1 MLCKATPTSTPVLVV
16 AGLIV
21 PGDHVRDLVWDFLQ
35 LKKRFNPSLATASWL
50 SDVIRYEVKGA
61 DLRADIRS
69 GRSRRTSRAIGI
81 IDRTFELVERRGCRL
96 VARAMVKT
104 LDRPVDDKAAYVS
117 NIGWICKTFHQYL
130 ENSDHQQGLVILD
143 SRTKV
148 KNTPNADVVTTQ
160 VFKHGGNPLPRLVE
174 VPVFGHS
181 DSHVVLQIAD
191 VIVSAVLFPAVCSA
205 YCADLIWNHH
215 AHGKYEDIRW
225 RYGTRLKNLQ
235 FRYYDATLAFWKG
248 GVHVYGATGG
258 LAASKLFSTDQR
270 QAALP
275 GIPPAAPTPL
285 SLSDGASVN
294 PSKGEQEQAST

>member
-1 MLCKATPTSTPVLVV
+1 MLCEATPTSTPVLVV
-16 AGLIV
+16 VGLIV

-35 LKKRFNPSLATASWL
+35 IKKRFNPRLATASWL

-69 GRSRRTSRAIGI
+69 GSSRRTSRAIGI
-81 IDRTFELVERRGCRL
+81 IDRTFELVERRGCSL

-104 LDRPVDDKAAYVS
+104 VDRPVDDRAAYGS
-117 NIGWICKTFHQYL
+117 SIGWICKTFHQYL
-130 ENSDHQQGLVILD
+130 EERDQQGLIILD

-160 VFKHGGNPLPRLVE
+160 VFKHGGNPLPKLVE

-191 VIVSAVLFPAVCSA
+191 VVASAVLFPAVCAA
-205 YCADLIWNHH
+205 YCAALTWNHH
-215 AHGKYEDIRW
+215 AHDKYEDIRS

-248 GVHVYGATGG
+248 GVHVYGSTGG
-258 LAASKLFSTDQR
+258 LRASKLFATDKR
-270 QAALP
+270 QATLP
-275 GIPPAAPTPL
+275 GIPPADPTPSGL
-285 SLSDGASVN
+285 IDGAAEHRE
-294 PSKGEQEQAST
+294 G